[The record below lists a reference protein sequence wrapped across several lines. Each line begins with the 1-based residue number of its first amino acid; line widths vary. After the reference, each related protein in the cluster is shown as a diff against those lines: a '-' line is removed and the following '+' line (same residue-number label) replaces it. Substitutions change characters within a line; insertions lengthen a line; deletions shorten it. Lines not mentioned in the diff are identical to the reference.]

1 MSATTTELAVV
12 SVTDEI
18 NDTLAGHDGCRYISP
33 PQPLRHARTLAC
45 LLLGQPDLDN
55 DDQDQDQPVVVRRR
69 PIAGGQRTVTI
80 TTPTQ
85 TNQNGG

>member
-18 NDTLAGHDGCRYISP
+18 NDTLAGHHGARYTSP
-33 PQPLRHARTLAC
+33 PQPLRHARTLAR
-45 LLLGQPDLDN
+45 LLLGQPDLDS
-55 DDQDQDQPVVVRRR
+55 DDQDEPVVRWRR

-80 TTPTQ
+80 VTH
-85 TNQNGG
+85 TNQNGV

>member
-1 MSATTTELAVV
+1 MTATTTELAVV

-18 NDTLAGHDGCRYISP
+18 NDTLAGHHGARYISP
-33 PQPLRHARTLAC
+33 PQPLKHARTLAC
-45 LLLGQPDLDN
+45 LLLGQPHLDT
-55 DDQDQDQPVVVRRR
+55 DDQDEPVVRWRR

-80 TTPTQ
+80 TPPSQ

>member
-18 NDTLAGHDGCRYISP
+18 NNTLAGHDGCRYISP
-33 PQPLRHARTLAC
+33 PQPLRHARRLAC
-45 LLLGQPDLDN
+45 LLLGQPDLDI
-55 DDQDQDQPVVVRRR
+55 DGQDEPVVVWRR
-69 PIAGGQRTVTI
+69 PIPGGQRTVTI